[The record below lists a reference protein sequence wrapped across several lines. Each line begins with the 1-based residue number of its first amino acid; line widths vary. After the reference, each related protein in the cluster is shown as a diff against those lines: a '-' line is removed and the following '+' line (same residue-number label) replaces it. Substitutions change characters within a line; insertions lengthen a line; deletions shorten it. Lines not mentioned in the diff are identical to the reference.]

1 MHSKN
6 HYMNISHLTAS
17 QFKQAVSLLEKKEAL
32 QKQIDDI
39 DVRVA
44 GLFGGGAA
52 SGVGVSKRR
61 GGRPRGSANKKPT
74 ATRAKREPG
83 AKRGDL
89 KIKVLAAL
97 KDAGDAGLSIKE
109 MSDKL
114 KTKGS
119 NLYAWFGST
128 GKKVSEIQKV
138 GPAKYKLV
146 AAGAGN

>member
-1 MHSKN
+1 
-6 HYMNISHLTAS
+6 MNISNLTAT
-17 QFKQAVSLLEKKEAL
+17 QLKQALSLLDKKEAL
-32 QKQIDDI
+32 RKQIDEI
-39 DVRVA
+39 DTRVS
-44 GLFGGGAA
+44 GLFGGKAPAEGTAR
-52 SGVGVSKRR
+52 RR
-61 GGRPRGSANKKPT
+61 GGRAASGGTGRAPKKT
-74 ATRAKREPG
+74 TTRTKREPG

-89 KIKVLAAL
+89 KLKVMAAL
-97 KDAGDAGLSIKE
+97 KEAGEGGLSIKE

-146 AAGAGN
+146 APSA

>member
-1 MHSKN
+1 MNLKN
-6 HYMNISHLTAS
+6 LTAS
-17 QFKQAVSLLEKKEAL
+17 QFKQAVTLLEKKEAL
-32 QKQIDDI
+32 QKQIEDI
-39 DVRVA
+39 DSRVS
-44 GLFGGGAA
+44 GLFGGKA
-52 SGVGVSKRR
+52 SGAEPEAPKRR
-61 GGRPRGSANKKPT
+61 GGRPPGSTNKKAAAP
-74 ATRAKREPG
+74 RAKRESG

-97 KDAGDAGLSIKE
+97 KEAGDTGLSIKE

-146 AAGAGN
+146 AAEA

>member
-1 MHSKN
+1 M
-6 HYMNISHLTAS
+6 MNISNLTAS

-32 QKQIDDI
+32 QKQIEELDTRI
-39 DVRVA
+39 A
-44 GLFGGGAA
+44 GLFGGKATGEAA
-52 SGVGVSKRR
+52 PKRR
-61 GGRPRGSANKKPT
+61 GGRPPGAPNKKSPG
-74 ATRAKREPG
+74 ARAKREPG

-97 KDAGDAGLSIKE
+97 REAGNGGLSIKE

-146 AAGAGN
+146 AASE

>member
-1 MHSKN
+1 MNLKN
-6 HYMNISHLTAS
+6 LTAS
-17 QFKQAVSLLEKKEAL
+17 QFKQAISMLEKKDAL
-32 QKQIDDI
+32 QRQIEDI
-39 DVRVA
+39 DSRVA
-44 GLFGGGAA
+44 GLFGGKA
-52 SGVGVSKRR
+52 SGGESAAPKRR
-61 GGRPRGSANKKPT
+61 GGRPPGSANKKT
-74 ATRAKREPG
+74 AAPRAKRESG

-97 KDAGDAGLSIKE
+97 KEAGDTGLSIKE

-146 AAGAGN
+146 AAGA

>member
-1 MHSKN
+1 
-6 HYMNISHLTAS
+6 MNISNLTAS
-17 QFKQAVSLLEKKEAL
+17 QFKQAISLLEKKESL
-32 QKQIDDI
+32 QKQIEEI
-39 DVRVA
+39 DARVA
-44 GLFGGGAA
+44 GMFGGGKT
-52 SGVGVSKRR
+52 SSTGTGGSSETPRRR
-61 GGRPRGSANKKPT
+61 GGRPPGSTNKKAAAP
-74 ATRAKREPG
+74 RAKREPG

-97 KDAGDAGLSIKE
+97 KEAGDTGLSIKE

-128 GKKVSEIQKV
+128 GKKVTEIEKV

-146 AAGAGN
+146 G

>member
-1 MHSKN
+1 MNLKN
-6 HYMNISHLTAS
+6 LTAS
-17 QFKQAVSLLEKKEAL
+17 QFKQAVTLLEKKEAL
-32 QKQIDDI
+32 QKQIEDI
-39 DVRVA
+39 DARVS
-44 GLFGGGAA
+44 GLFGGKA
-52 SGVGVSKRR
+52 SGGESEKPKRR
-61 GGRPRGSANKKPT
+61 GGRPPGSTNKKT
-74 ATRAKREPG
+74 AAPRAKRESG

-97 KDAGDAGLSIKE
+97 KEAGDTGLSIKE

-146 AAGAGN
+146 AVGA

>member
-1 MHSKN
+1 
-6 HYMNISHLTAS
+6 MNLTS
-17 QFKQAVSLLEKKEAL
+17 LTSSNFKQAISLLEKKETL
-32 QKQIDDI
+32 QKQIEDI
-39 DVRVA
+39 DTRVA
-44 GLFGGGAA
+44 SLFGGKASAA
-52 SGVGVSKRR
+52 ETAAPKRR
-61 GGRPRGSANKKPT
+61 GGRPPGSTNKKKT
-74 ATRAKREPG
+74 ATPAAPRAKREPG

-128 GKKVSEIQKV
+128 GKKVTEIQKI
-138 GPAKYKLV
+138 GPAKYKVV
-146 AAGAGN
+146 A

>member
-1 MHSKN
+1 M
-6 HYMNISHLTAS
+6 MNISHLTAS
-17 QFKQAVSLLEKKEAL
+17 QFKHAVSLLEKKEAL
-32 QKQIDDI
+32 QKQIEELDSRI
-39 DVRVA
+39 A
-44 GLFGGGAA
+44 GLFGGKAAGAA
-52 SGVGVSKRR
+52 APKRR
-61 GGRPRGSANKKPT
+61 GGRPPGASNKKSPGV
-74 ATRAKREPG
+74 RAKREPG

-146 AAGAGN
+146 AASE

>member
-1 MHSKN
+1 M
-6 HYMNISHLTAS
+6 MNISNLTAS
-17 QFKQAVSLLEKKEAL
+17 QFKQAVTLLEKKEAL
-32 QKQIDDI
+32 QKQVEELDSRI
-39 DVRVA
+39 A
-44 GLFGGGAA
+44 GLLGGNAVGGAA
-52 SGVGVSKRR
+52 PKRR
-61 GGRPRGSANKKPT
+61 GGRPPGSSNKKSPGP
-74 ATRAKREPG
+74 RAKRESG
-83 AKRGDL
+83 SKRGDL

-97 KDAGDAGLSIKE
+97 KEAGDGGLSIKE

-146 AAGAGN
+146 AASE

>member
-1 MHSKN
+1 
-6 HYMNISHLTAS
+6 MNISNLTAS

-32 QKQIDDI
+32 QKQIEDI
-39 DVRVA
+39 DGRVA
-44 GLFGGGAA
+44 GLFGGKT
-52 SGVGVSKRR
+52 SGGETTAPRRR
-61 GGRPRGSANKKPT
+61 GGRPPGSTNKKS
-74 ATRAKREPG
+74 ATPRAKREPG

-128 GKKVSEIQKV
+128 GKKVTEIQKV

-146 AAGAGN
+146 GANGQG

>member
-1 MHSKN
+1 
-6 HYMNISHLTAS
+6 MNISNLTAT
-17 QFKQAVSLLEKKEAL
+17 QLKQALSLLDKKEAL

-39 DVRVA
+39 DSRVS
-44 GLFGGGAA
+44 GLFGGKAPA
-52 SGVGVSKRR
+52 EGVTRRR
-61 GGRPRGSANKKPT
+61 GGRAASAGAGRASTKKT
-74 ATRAKREPG
+74 TTRAKREPG

-89 KIKVLAAL
+89 KLKVMAAL
-97 KDAGDAGLSIKE
+97 KEAGESGLSIKE

-146 AAGAGN
+146 ASAA

>member
-1 MHSKN
+1 
-6 HYMNISHLTAS
+6 MNISNLTAS

-32 QKQIDDI
+32 QKQIEEI
-39 DVRVA
+39 DSRVA
-44 GLFGGGAA
+44 GLFGRSAA
-52 SGVGVSKRR
+52 GEAAPRQRR
-61 GGRPRGSANKKPT
+61 GGRPPGSANKKSSAP
-74 ATRAKREPG
+74 RAKREPG
-83 AKRGDL
+83 SKRGDL

-97 KDAGDAGLSIKE
+97 KEAGDGGLSIKE

-146 AAGAGN
+146 AASE